1 MKIFDFLKYDE
12 DLTLQKK
19 TVVILRWIALIG
31 QLFTIYIVHFFLD
44 LNLPIILCSI
54 TIFCGGLTN
63 IFIQFSFKKNQL
75 SNIESTIL
83 LFYDVIQLAVLIYLT
98 GGVTNPFVIFLV
110 VPAIVSSTLLN
121 LTSTFFLSFITIIAL
136 LLLTFNCFPLPSQGN
151 IHFHVPDYYLYSIP
165 TALII
170 VLVFLN
176 YFGFRFGHEARK
188 RSEALNRLESV
199 LAKEQELDSI
209 GHQAAAAAH
218 SLGTP
223 LSTITVIAKE
233 LKKEFSKNPK
243 YADDIEIILTEVK
256 RCGNILKKLSKR
268 EIVDDVYVSNIALE
282 DLLFEIKNSFEESS
296 KKNIELYLNKK
307 NKKTPIKRSPELTY
321 GIRNFVGN
329 AVKFSKNKVSINLI
343 NEKDEIKIK
352 IVDDGPGFPDD
363 VFKIIGEP
371 YIASKSKKFKTKAGL
386 GLGTFIGKTLLERKK
401 ANIEFTNTENGGATV
416 EITWKPSDLVSKVN

>member
-1 MKIFDFLKYDE
+1 MKLSNFLKYDE

-31 QLFTIYIVHFFLD
+31 QLITIYIVHFFLE

-63 IFIQFSFKKNQL
+63 IFIQFTFKKNQL

-121 LTSTFFLSFITIIAL
+121 LTSTFFLSFITIIVL
-136 LLLTFNCFPLPSQGN
+136 VLLTFNYFPLPSEEN

-165 TALII
+165 TSLII
-170 VLVFLN
+170 VLIFLN

-233 LKKEFSKNPK
+233 LKKEIKNNPK
-243 YADDIEIILTEVK
+243 YSEDVDMILSEVK
-256 RCGNILKKLSKR
+256 RCGDILKKLSRR
-268 EIVDDVYVSNIALE
+268 EIVDDIYVSNIALE
-282 DLLFEIKNSFEESS
+282 DLLFEIKNSFEEISE
-296 KKNIELYLNKK
+296 KKIELYFDKK
-307 NKKTPIKRSPELTY
+307 NDKTPIKRSPELTY

-329 AVKFSKNKVSINLI
+329 AVKFSKKNVYINLT
-343 NEKDEIKIK
+343 NNKDEIKIK
-352 IVDDGPGFPDD
+352 VTDDGPGFPND
-363 VFKIIGEP
+363 VFQIIGEP
-371 YIASKSKKFKTKAGL
+371 YIASKTKKFKNKSGL

-401 ANIEFTNTENGGATV
+401 AIIEFSNLENGGASV
-416 EITWKPSDLVSKVN
+416 EISWKYDDLVSTK

>member
-121 LTSTFFLSFITIIAL
+121 LTSTFFLSFITVIAL
-136 LLLTFNCFPLPSQGN
+136 LLLTFNYFPLPSQGN

-233 LKKEFSKNPK
+233 LKREVSKNPK
-243 YADDIEIILTEVK
+243 YADDIEIIITEVK

-352 IVDDGPGFPDD
+352 IVDDGPGFPND

-371 YIASKSKKFKTKAGL
+371 YITSKLKKFKTKAGL

>member
-1 MKIFDFLKYDE
+1 MKLSNFLKYDE

-31 QLFTIYIVHFFLD
+31 QLITIYVVHFLLE

-63 IFIQFSFKKNQL
+63 IFIQFTFKKNQL

-136 LLLTFNCFPLPSQGN
+136 VLLTFNYFPLPSEGN

-165 TALII
+165 TSLII
-170 VLVFLN
+170 VLIFLN

-233 LKKEFSKNPK
+233 LKKEIKNNPK
-243 YADDIEIILTEVK
+243 YSEDIDTILSEVK
-256 RCGNILKKLSKR
+256 RCGDILKKLSRR
-268 EIVDDVYVSNIALE
+268 EIVDDIYVSNIALE
-282 DLLFEIKNSFEESS
+282 DLLFEIKTSFEETSE
-296 KKNIELYLNKK
+296 KKIELYFDKK

-329 AVKFSKNKVSINLI
+329 AVKFSKNNVFINLI
-343 NEKDEIKIK
+343 NNKDEIKIK
-352 IVDDGPGFPDD
+352 ITDDGPGFPND
-363 VFKIIGEP
+363 VFQIIGEP
-371 YIASKSKKFKTKAGL
+371 YIASKIKKFKNKSGL

-401 ANIEFTNTENGGATV
+401 AIIEFSNLDNGGASV
-416 EITWKPSDLVSKVN
+416 DISWKYDDLVSTK

>member
-1 MKIFDFLKYDE
+1 MKLSNFLRYDE

-31 QLFTIYIVHFFLD
+31 QLITIYVVHFLLE

-63 IFIQFSFKKNQL
+63 IFIQFTFKKNQL

-121 LTSTFFLSFITIIAL
+121 LTSTFFLSFITIITL
-136 LLLTFNCFPLPSQGN
+136 VLLTFNYFPLPSEGN

-165 TALII
+165 TSLII
-170 VLVFLN
+170 VLIFLN

-233 LKKEFSKNPK
+233 LKKEIKNNPK
-243 YADDIEIILTEVK
+243 YSEDVDIILSEVK
-256 RCGNILKKLSKR
+256 RCGDILKKLSRR
-268 EIVDDVYVSNIALE
+268 EIVDDIYVSNVALE
-282 DLLFEIKNSFEESS
+282 DLLFEIKNSFEEISE
-296 KKNIELYLNKK
+296 KKIELYFDKK
-307 NKKTPIKRSPELTY
+307 NERTPIKRSPELTY

-329 AVKFSKNKVSINLI
+329 AVKFSKKNVFINLI
-343 NEKDEIKIK
+343 NNKDEIKIK
-352 IVDDGPGFPDD
+352 ITDDGPGFPND
-363 VFKIIGEP
+363 VFQIIGEP
-371 YIASKSKKFKTKAGL
+371 YIASKTKKFKNKSGL

-401 ANIEFTNTENGGATV
+401 AIIEFSNLEKGGASV
-416 EITWKPSDLVSKVN
+416 EISWKYNDLVWTK